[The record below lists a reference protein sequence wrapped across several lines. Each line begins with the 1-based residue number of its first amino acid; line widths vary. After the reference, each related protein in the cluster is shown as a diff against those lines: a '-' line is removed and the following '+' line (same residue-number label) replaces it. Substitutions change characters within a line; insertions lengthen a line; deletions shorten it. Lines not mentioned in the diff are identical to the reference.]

1 MTASEEPAQAVPGA
15 SGSPSPWNRQCSMRT
30 QRLATSAV
38 RGYSAW
44 SMKLRCRFRAITS
57 IASGSMN
64 VVTNVARFFDGSP
77 SSSISDSSSA
87 SAVRGSRLCSG
98 MWRKIAGLV
107 K

>member
-1 MTASEEPAQAVPGA
+1 M
-15 SGSPSPWNRQCSMRT
+15 
-30 QRLATSAV
+30 

-44 SMKLRCRFRAITS
+44 SMKLRCRFAAITS

-64 VVTNVARFFDGSP
+64 VVTKVARFFDGLP
-77 SSSISDSSSA
+77 SSNISDSSSA

-98 MWRKIAGLV
+98 MRRTIAGFV